1 MNIPRCQGE
10 STLHRG
16 GHGGRTE
23 DTTLLLPTVEKSPK
37 NDTKITND
45 PQGENR
51 PNSENSITSTK
62 KRKLRSFMDSSQVD
76 DLQRNYTKTTSSI
89 RVGVKDGP
97 STATP
102 DYDTS
107 IEEIEDACLP
117 EAQVP
122 LTPKTDKDLTASL
135 SPIFNLEKI
144 AIPLRGKQIDT
155 SSEDLPL

>member
-1 MNIPRCQGE
+1 MDRYTRKDSSHVTNRVSKGTDAEILDPFDQKISPAEAHAMLDC
-10 STLHRG
+10 
-16 GHGGRTE
+16 
-23 DTTLLLPTVEKSPK
+23 LLDLNLFIQNVWS
-37 NDTKITND
+37 
-45 PQGENR
+45 
-51 PNSENSITSTK
+51 S
-62 KRKLRSFMDSSQVD
+62 LRDLSSQVD